1 MLSLYVRSSL
11 LGLNFKAVL
20 NFSTYSKKIPLVTNS
35 LSMVKITF
43 KNQADLAITC
53 GDCLFLLYQ
62 DSAQDVLEDDLRT
75 VCQLIVSKKTA
86 KRWFC

>member
-1 MLSLYVRSSL
+1 MRSSL

-20 NFSTYSKKIPLVTNS
+20 NFSTLPKKIPLVTNS
-35 LSMVKITF
+35 LSVVKITF

-53 GDCLFLLYQ
+53 ADCLFLLYQ
-62 DSAQDVLEDDLRT
+62 DSAQDVLEDDLRS
-75 VCQLIVSKKTA
+75 VCQLIASKKAA